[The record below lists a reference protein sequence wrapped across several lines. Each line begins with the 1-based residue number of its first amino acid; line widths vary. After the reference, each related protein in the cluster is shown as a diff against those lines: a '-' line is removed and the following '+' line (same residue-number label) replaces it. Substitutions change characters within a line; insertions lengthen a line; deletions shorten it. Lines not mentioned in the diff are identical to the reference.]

1 MKNKVIDISA
11 PKTAIEFFS
20 GIGLARAGMAQAGVK
35 TIWAN
40 DIDKTKCMLYRQQWG
55 GEHLICDDVFNLN
68 PLDIPSADIAWASS
82 PCTNLS
88 LAGKRE
94 GLSRGSESLASLMLS
109 GAWAKESPGL

>member
-40 DIDKTKCMLYRQQWG
+40 DIDKTKW
-55 GEHLICDDVFNLN
+55 HA
-68 PLDIPSADIAWASS
+68 IPAAM
-82 PCTNLS
+82 
-88 LAGKRE
+88 G
-94 GLSRGSESLASLMLS
+94 RGTPDLR
-109 GAWAKESPGL
+109 